1 MKSSKQ
7 HIVISL
13 TAILFCCMV
22 ACSLPSTKDP
32 LEEKKDPEMAMLM
45 QEFTSFRNAVYQG
58 NIRTTK
64 SFMEFPVINT
74 NNDIWYVVLNE
85 QEQQFRK
92 INSKKIIPFTEAD
105 LILYYRKIFP
115 KAFVVSLLKINTDT
129 LFKKGSASSMANSED
144 SITNYSMDVFYD
156 KEVGRLSLNL
166 FYRRQMKDSY
176 GNDVRGDENNV
187 IYNFNIKPN
196 GRLVFSHIRIAAQ
209 TR

>member
-64 SFMEFPVINT
+64 SFMEFPVMNT

-105 LILYYRKIFP
+105 LTLYYRKIFP

-187 IYNFNIKPN
+187 IYNFNINPN

>member
-64 SFMEFPVINT
+64 SFMEFPVMNT

-105 LILYYRKIFP
+105 LTLYYRKIFP

-166 FYRRQMKDSY
+166 FYRRQMKDGY

-187 IYNFNIKPN
+187 IYNFNINPN